1 MIRLLYFVACL
12 FFLVPISS
20 VFAQYPT
27 PTACEPIT
35 CPQPP
40 YDGCEDDVQDGS
52 FPVCNHGPDG
62 CTAHWSC
69 TDCDDDLAWSRWSGC
84 VNGVEGETRYCIRE
98 SCCQDAAEARL
109 CDYSPTGPG
118 DPGDPTATAPPPT
131 NTSSVPQ
138 IGDIEVRAVRVDS
151 SDTSCAVIR
160 AVPTTDGQVNG
171 TIHRFP
177 PSSAS
182 NPAPRTQVGANYV
195 QFSNITAGSYTV
207 DPAPPT
213 ADWAYVRACSRNLDN
228 GTNAEGL
235 SRNLPAGALLRWD
248 IGYTLGTA
256 WVQAQGGDVYSSGAI
271 RSYIPAVTPRVF
283 ITDGTGGYPG
293 VLMYG
298 TSVDLDSDPFESG
311 ADLISADNW
320 QVNTSRASV
329 NYYDYFYRRFGVY
342 QALTTIPST
351 IRLLQLIL
359 TSS

>member
-1 MIRLLYFVACL
+1 M
-12 FFLVPISS
+12 
-20 VFAQYPT
+20 
-27 PTACEPIT
+27 
-35 CPQPP
+35 
-40 YDGCEDDVQDGS
+40 
-52 FPVCNHGPDG
+52 CNHGPTG
-62 CTAHWSC
+62 CTAWWSC
-69 TDCDDDLAWSRWSGC
+69 TYITGCTDPNAWSQWSGC
-84 VNGVEGETRYCIRE
+84 PPGVEGETRYCIDTTGL
-98 SCCQDAAEARL
+98 CCLPNAAEARL

-118 DPGDPTATAPPPT
+118 DPADPPATAPPPT

-171 TIHRFP
+171 TIHRFT

-195 QFSNITAGSYTV
+195 QFSNVTAGSYTI

-235 SRNLPAGALLRWD
+235 SRNLPAGAVLRWD

-311 ADLISADNW
+311 ADLVSADNW

-351 IRLLQLIL
+351 IRLLQLVL

>member
-1 MIRLLYFVACL
+1 MRVFFRFVLSLFILLA
-12 FFLVPISS
+12 ISETQ
-20 VFAQYPT
+20 VIYAQYTT
-27 PTACEPIT
+27 PTIAPTSCSPVT
-35 CPQPP
+35 CYSQVGDEVPDCPTIIGNP
-40 YDGCEDDVQDGS
+40 NS
-52 FPVCNHGPDG
+52 FPVCNHGPNG
-62 CTAHWSC
+62 CTTHWNCTYVTGC
-69 TDCDDDLAWSRWSGC
+69 TDSTAWSRWSRC
-84 VNGVEGETRYCIRE
+84 VNGVEGETRYCIE
-98 SCCQDAAEARL
+98 PTCCNNGAEARW
-109 CDYSPTGPG
+109 CDYSPTG
-118 DPGDPTATAPPPT
+118 PTATAPPPT

-138 IGDIEVRAVRVDS
+138 IGDIE
-151 SDTSCAVIR
+151 IR

-171 TIHRFP
+171 TIHRFT

-283 ITDGTGGYPG
+283 ITDGTGRYPG
-293 VLMYG
+293 GLMYG

-311 ADLISADNW
+311 ADLVSADNW

-329 NYYDYFYRRFGVY
+329 NYYDYFYRRFGGY

>member
-1 MIRLLYFVACL
+1 MRLFPYRSRRSRRSHSHRPAADQY
-12 FFLVPISS
+12 
-20 VFAQYPT
+20 VFRSP
-27 PTACEPIT
+27 
-35 CPQPP
+35 
-40 YDGCEDDVQDGS
+40 DRR
-52 FPVCNHGPDG
+52 HRGP
-62 CTAHWSC
+62 C
-69 TDCDDDLAWSRWSGC
+69 
-84 VNGVEGETRYCIRE
+84 
-98 SCCQDAAEARL
+98 
-109 CDYSPTGPG
+109 GPG
-118 DPGDPTATAPPPT
+118 GFFRYIVRGDPCSADYRRAGKRDNPP
-131 NTSSVPQ
+131 
-138 IGDIEVRAVRVDS
+138 IY
-151 SDTSCAVIR
+151 
-160 AVPTTDGQVNG
+160 
-171 TIHRFP
+171 

-271 RSYIPAVTPRVF
+271 RSYIPAVTPWVF

-293 VLMYG
+293 GLMYG

-311 ADLISADNW
+311 ADLVSADNW

-329 NYYDYFYRRFGVY
+329 NYYDYFYRRFGGY